1 MGAFNEDNFDD
12 DVDYYNEDIEDDAKA
27 VGDLWIGVALQMPVQ
42 NLALDMINMVG
53 RFQSLVHFI
62 IQSLAY

>member
-1 MGAFNEDNFDD
+1 MNTLM
-12 DVDYYNEDIEDDAKA
+12 
-27 VGDLWIGVALQMPVQ
+27 GDLWIGVALQMPVQ
-42 NLALDMINMVG
+42 NLAPDMIRMVE